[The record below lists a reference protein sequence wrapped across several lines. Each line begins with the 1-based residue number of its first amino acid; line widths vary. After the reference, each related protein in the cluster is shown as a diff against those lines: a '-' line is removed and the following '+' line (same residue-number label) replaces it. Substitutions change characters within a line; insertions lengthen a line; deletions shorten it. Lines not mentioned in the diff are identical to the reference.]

1 MSSLFGLL
9 CFEFIPFLCNVF
21 VTFQNFFRFFQKN
34 FQNMHL
40 FALFLTLYIW
50 NLKIRPVLQSDL
62 QAQIH
67 NILPILGIVLCRIC
81 HFPGDRFSLVHI
93 DDILP
98 FPWRDTRSFLMLRQG
113 MSGEESPSAREHSA
127 TSLPVLSDD
136 AALCFLYKIKQNIH
150 TTAKVGWMLL

>member
-1 MSSLFGLL
+1 MPNCILQFGFCCSVEPFKFTLFWIYTFFMQRF
-9 CFEFIPFLCNVF
+9 CHFSKFFSIFQKI
-21 VTFQNFFRFFQKN
+21 FQNV
-34 FQNMHL
+34 HL
-40 FALFLTLYIW
+40 FACLLTLYIW

-81 HFPGDRFSLVHI
+81 HFPGDRFSSVHI

-98 FPWRDTRSFLMLRQG
+98 FPWRDTRSFLMSRQG

-136 AALCFLYKIKQNIH
+136 AALCFYII
-150 TTAKVGWMLL
+150 